1 MGTKKLKD
9 IVGSI
14 DALPTLPSVVSRVN
28 ELVDDPTASAGDIND
43 VISHDLA
50 LSSKILKL
58 VNSAFYGF
66 PRRISSITHAVVI
79 LGFQTVRNI
88 ALSAFVLDAFDSGE
102 LPFGYRN
109 FWIHSVGV
117 GVAAN
122 AIGAHH
128 GVPIGDDAFMC
139 GLLHDIGKLVVFQYL
154 REDFDK
160 MLARVDAED
169 ITMVEAES
177 TMLEVGHAE
186 IGALLMEQWQ
196 LPEKMVAV
204 LRYHHQP
211 DAAPEEAARLVAAV
225 HCADILAR
233 GLLIGSGG
241 DRKIPIVSE
250 AAWETLGLSEEVL
263 PDVLKDIAADM
274 GKVEA
279 FIELIQASS
288 NAK

>member
-1 MGTKKLKD
+1 MGAKKLED

-14 DALPTLPSVVSRVN
+14 DTLPTLPSVVSRVN

-88 ALSAFVLDAFDSGE
+88 ALSAFVLDAFDTGG

-122 AIGAHH
+122 AVGARH
-128 GVPIGDDAFMC
+128 GVPVGDDAFMC

-154 REDFDK
+154 NEDFVK
-160 MLARVDAED
+160 VLAKVEAED
-169 ITMVEAES
+169 ITLVEAES
-177 TMLEVGHAE
+177 AVLEAGHAE
-186 IGALLMEQWQ
+186 VGALLMEQWQ

-211 DAAPEEAARLVAAV
+211 DAAPEEAAKLVSAV
-225 HCADILAR
+225 HCADILTRA
-233 GLLIGSGG
+233 LLIGSGG
-241 DRKIPIVSE
+241 DQKIPIISE
-250 AAWETLGLSEEVL
+250 AAWDALGLTEEAL
-263 PDVLKDIAADM
+263 PEILKDIAADM

-279 FIELIQASS
+279 FIELIQTSS